1 LSMISIYTNCTR
13 IVLNTGHYHAK
24 PTVYTII
31 TDDFVELCD
40 ILPRIPNHHQ
50 FAILRHH
57 KAEYMQEFRYRPAKV
72 RAALSWLR
80 QNNHLYSDDKIGIN
94 ENAFVGKSEEEHF
107 EQECFEVDDE
117 EVSSIQ
123 KPNGSPRVDS
133 ESIPSTNQGD
143 SCRPML
149 V

>member
-1 LSMISIYTNCTR
+1 
-13 IVLNTGHYHAK
+13 
-24 PTVYTII
+24 VYTII
-31 TDDFVELCD
+31 TDDFVDLCD

-72 RAALSWLR
+72 RAALGWLR
-80 QNNHLYSDDKIGIN
+80 QNNHLYRDDKIGIN
-94 ENAFVGKSEEEHF
+94 ENAFAGKSEEEHF

-133 ESIPSTNQGD
+133 ESTPSTNNGD
-143 SCRPML
+143 S
-149 V
+149 